1 MQLANSSFGP
11 AFTGRLEEVTCPLL
25 LSLGNQSSLTGEI
38 EVIVGDTV
46 YEISLEEGHFIGMV
60 KNGELLSATLLEQD
74 ERDRISVFV
83 KEIALMFTH
92 ASGSFRMTWREQPKY
107 SHVSPDRVPMPF
119 LLRYGLAR
127 TTNSELLPSLFQAIF
142 PFPTTIKLHAT
153 RDIIQLMGGKVEEEL
168 EPYKQG
174 QTVIPGRTPES
185 LQQALLVLW
194 SMCLLESDH
203 TSNTITHYY
212 NCLQVL
218 RQPPIDAL
226 PMTFEAF
233 WPLDID
239 TSTPS
244 SEMILDLEEI
254 VVEEETPAKRPAAVA
269 TVRGSGASAFAGL
282 NLTRDAT
289 PAPREV
295 DLIISDELLAAS
307 KAPELFPLLLENME
321 TWRASDLFVSTG
333 KSPAVRV
340 HGSIHTLELPPTKA
354 EQFEHFQAQ
363 ILTPETLQRLQSE
376 GDLDVGYSPNPKRRF
391 RLNFHRQQGQ
401 WGLVARAIPSGKL
414 TFQDLNLPPQLQT
427 LASQQ
432 RGLILVT
439 GATGSGKSTTL
450 AAMLH
455 HINATR
461 QAHIVTIEEPIEFVH
476 EEVRSRITQREVGSD
491 TQSFHAALRHVV
503 RESPDVIMIGEMR
516 DQETMSVALSAALT
530 GHLVLATL
538 HTINAVQTLQRIMS
552 YYPEHLRHQVATD
565 LSLSLRGIV
574 SQRLIPN
581 INGTG
586 RVIAVEM
593 LTATPA
599 VGQLLRNQRIDELA
613 DVLENDNDPGIQS
626 FNSSLTT
633 LFRRGKISYE
643 MGRAYSTNPE
653 QFALLAQGMSTGVGT
668 FRGKEK
674 EEESSNLD
682 IQSLLEVTMEKGAS
696 DLHLTVG
703 RPPIF
708 RINGAL
714 VPMKCAP
721 LSEGDMRTLLYSALS
736 TPQRTAYQLE
746 REIDFALAVRSGQRF
761 RINAYYQKG
770 QMAASLRAIPSE
782 IPDPR
787 ELSVPESILEMVD
800 APHGLLL
807 VTGPT
812 GSGKSTTLACMIDRI
827 NRSRPCRIIT
837 IEDPIEFTHRSRMA
851 TIDQREVMSD
861 TKSFA
866 SALKYILRQDPDVI
880 LIGEM
885 RDQETIRAA
894 LTAAETGHLVLATLH
909 TNSAVQTIA
918 RIVDVFSDHQ
928 QPQIRSQLS
937 TSLLGVVSQRLLP
950 RKEGKGRIPAF
961 EIMMA
966 SPAIRNLIREDKMH
980 QALGIMESSR
990 SMGMITLDTFL
1001 QRLYEAGVVSYQDAL
1016 RYITNPTLLQ
1026 APAETNE

>member
-1 MQLANSSFGP
+1 MQLANSSSGP
-11 AFTGRLEEVTCPLL
+11 ALTGRLEEVTCPLL
-25 LSLGNQSSLTGEI
+25 LALANQSSLTGELK
-38 EVIVGDTV
+38 VTVGDII

-60 KNGELLSATLLEQD
+60 KNNELLTPTLLDQE
-74 ERDRISVFV
+74 ERERISVFV
-83 KEIALMFTH
+83 KEIAAMFAFTN
-92 ASGSFRMTWREQPKY
+92 GTFQMTWREQP
-107 SHVSPDRVPMPF
+107 SHSHISPDRVPMPF

-127 TTNSELLPSLFQAIF
+127 TTNPELLSFLFQAVF
-142 PFPTTIKLHAT
+142 PFPTTIKIHAT

-174 QTVIPGRTPES
+174 QTVIPGRAPES
-185 LQQALLVLW
+185 LQQALVVLW

-203 TSNTITHYY
+203 TSNAITHYY

-226 PMTFEAF
+226 PMTFEPF
-233 WPLDID
+233 WPVETDNHDSL
-239 TSTPS
+239 PS
-244 SEMILDLEEI
+244 QEMILDLEEI
-254 VVEEETPAKRPAAVA
+254 VVEEEAPKAKAPAVA
-269 TVRGSGASAFAGL
+269 TARAKIPPLSAQQEPPPL
-282 NLTRDAT
+282 Q
-289 PAPREV
+289 EV
-295 DLIISDELLAAS
+295 DLILSDELLAAS
-307 KAPELFPLLLENME
+307 KSHELFPALLENME
-321 TWRASDLFVSTG
+321 KWSASDLFVSAG

-340 HGSIHTLELPPTKA
+340 HGSIHTLELPPTKND
-354 EQFEHFQAQ
+354 QFEHFQND
-363 ILTPETLQRLQSE
+363 ILTAEARQRMTDE
-376 GDLDVGYSPNPKRRF
+376 GDLDVGYSLDNQRRF
-391 RLNFHRQQGQ
+391 RLNFHRQKGQ

-414 TFQDLNLPPQLQT
+414 TFQDLHLPPQLKT

-439 GATGSGKSTTL
+439 GATGSGKSTTM
-450 AAMLH
+450 AAMVH
-455 HINATR
+455 HINTTR

-476 EEVRSRITQREVGSD
+476 EDIRSRITQREVGSD
-491 TQSFHAALRHVV
+491 TQSFQAALRHVV
-503 RESPDVIMIGEMR
+503 RESPDVILIGEMR

-581 INGTG
+581 MEGTG

-599 VGQLLRNQRIDELA
+599 VTQLLRNQRIDELA

-626 FNSSLTT
+626 FNASLTY
-633 LFRRGKISYE
+633 LFRKSKISYE
-643 MGRAYSTNPE
+643 MGKAYSTNPD
-653 QFALLAQGMSTGVGT
+653 QFALYAQGMSTGVGT
-668 FRGKEK
+668 FRGLQQETD
-674 EEESSNLD
+674 SSNLD
-682 IQSLLEVTMEKGAS
+682 IQSLLELTMEKGAS

-708 RINGAL
+708 RVNGSL
-714 VPMKCAP
+714 HPMKRAP
-721 LSEGDMRTLLYSALS
+721 LSEGDMRTLLYSTLS
-736 TPQRTAYQLE
+736 TPQRTTYQLE
-746 REIDFALAVRSGQRF
+746 REIDFALAIKSGQRF
-761 RINAYYQKG
+761 RINAYFQKG

-787 ELSVPESILEMVD
+787 TLSVPESILELVD

-812 GSGKSTTLACMIDRI
+812 GSGKSTTLACMIDRV

-866 SALKYILRQDPDVI
+866 SALKFILRQDPDVI

-918 RIVDVFSDHQ
+918 RIVDVFSDNQ

-950 RKEGKGRIPAF
+950 RKGGEGRIPAF
-961 EIMMA
+961 EIMIA

-1001 QRLYEAGVVSYQDAL
+1001 QRLYEAGVINYQDAL
-1016 RYITNPTLLQ
+1016 RYINNPTLLQ
-1026 APAETNE
+1026 PPHNEEAPTS